1 MATGVPGKAPNNHY
15 HPVRLEYEGKRSSAE
30 ILRTPAKTFER
41 IHHATSRNRLYYGD
55 NFDVLLALSA
65 DPLVCGKITLV
76 YIDPPFSTQGAF
88 LSRSQQKAYEDTMVG
103 GQYIEFIRERIV
115 LLHKLLADSGSI
127 YLHLDEKMVFEV
139 KLIMDEV
146 FGSANYRNLIVRKKC
161 NPKNY
166 TRKAYGNVAD
176 FILFYTKTAS
186 YVWNRPVEQLSTES
200 TKEYQYIEPETG
212 RRFMKVPIHA
222 PGVRNGATGGAW
234 RGMLPP
240 PGKHWQYTPKTL
252 YEMDARGEI
261 FWSKNDNP
269 RRKVYL
275 DEHLGVGVQDI
286 WMDFRDAHN
295 QNIRITGYPTEKNP
309 DLLRRIISASSN
321 PGDLVLDCFAGSGT
335 TLAVANE
342 MQRNWIGVDNSPEA
356 LKTILARF
364 ENGLSLMGDYV
375 KKGDV
380 PLSNSKAQPSL
391 FESLAIERT
400 DTTRSSKSGHV
411 PISDFSIYVAATGD
425 SRVDTAILSWRERNP
440 ERPFQQEQQGTMVSE
455 PENLADVC
463 YKLHTRD
470 KILAKIIDSVGA
482 CTLTPRDSGF
492 EFLADA
498 VISQQLSKKAA
509 DTIIRRF
516 RECFCSGRL
525 TPKSFL
531 SLPPDVV
538 LKSGLS
544 KRKYECLV
552 DLARAIET
560 RALRLSDLS
569 GKDNETVRMVLKS
582 IRGIGDWT
590 VDMFLLFGLA
600 RLDVLPIHDL
610 ALRKIIST
618 IYGVSQ
624 NETVRIEQI
633 AEQWKPYRSIA
644 CWYLYKHENTK
655 AEPNVPP
662 DRRGKALAYR

>member
-1 MATGVPGKAPNNHY
+1 MATGVPGKVPNNHY
-15 HPVRLEYEGKRSSAE
+15 HPVRLEYEGKRSPAD
-30 ILRTPAKTFER
+30 ILSTPAKSFQE
-41 IHHATSRNRLYYGD
+41 IHHGVSRNRLYYGD
-55 NFDVLLALSA
+55 NFDALLSLTA

-103 GQYIEFIRERIV
+103 AQYIEFLRERLI
-115 LLHKLLADSGSI
+115 LLHELLADNGSI
-127 YLHLDEKMVFEV
+127 YLHLDEKMVFEMKV
-139 KLIMDEV
+139 MMDEV
-146 FGSANYRNLIVRKKC
+146 FGSTNYRNLIVRKKC

-186 YVWNRPVEQLSTES
+186 YVWNRPVEQLSNES
-200 TKEYQYIEPETG
+200 TKEYQYTETDTG

-222 PGVRNGATGGAW
+222 PGVRNGSTGGAW

-252 YEMDARGEI
+252 DEMAARGEI
-261 FWSKNDNP
+261 FWSKNENP

-275 DEHLGVGVQDI
+275 DDHLGVGVQDI

-321 PGDLVLDCFAGSGT
+321 PGDLIMDCFAGSGT

-342 MQRNWIGVDNSPEA
+342 MQRNWIGVDSSPEA
-356 LKTILARF
+356 LKTILVRF

-375 KKGDV
+375 KKGDT
-380 PLSNSKAQPSL
+380 PLGNSKVQQTL
-391 FESLAIERT
+391 FESLGTEHT
-400 DTTRSSKSGHV
+400 DATRSSKTDHV
-411 PISDFSIYVAATGD
+411 PIRDFSIYVVAKTD
-425 SRVDTAILSWRERNP
+425 SHVHTVILSWQERNP
-440 ERPFQQEQQGTMVSE
+440 ERPFEQEQQGTRVSE
-455 PENLADVC
+455 PPNLADVC
-463 YKLHTRD
+463 YQLHTRD
-470 KILAKIIDSVGA
+470 KTLAKIIDSVGA
-482 CTLTPRDSGF
+482 CTLTPRYSGF

-498 VISQQLSKKAA
+498 VISQQLSKNAA
-509 DTIIRRF
+509 DTIMRRF
-516 RECFCSGRL
+516 RECFSPGRI
-525 TPKSFL
+525 TPKYFL
-531 SLPPDVV
+531 SLPPDEV

-560 RALRLSDLS
+560 RELRLSDLS
-569 GKDNETVRMVLKS
+569 GKDDETIRTVLKR

-610 ALRKIIST
+610 ALRRTISN
-618 IYGVSQ
+618 IYGISQ
-624 NETVRIEQI
+624 NEMVRIEQI
-633 AEQWKPYRSIA
+633 AEQWKPFRGVA
-644 CWYLYKHENTK
+644 CWYLYKHGNMK
-655 AEPNVPP
+655 AEQGAEA
-662 DRRGKALAYR
+662 DRP